1 MSAGSKIARRVA
13 GVPPSGI
20 RRFFE
25 LVQGVEG
32 VISLGVGEP
41 DFVTPWHIREA
52 CIYSLERG
60 YTMYT
65 SNYGMPELRE
75 ELSRSIRR
83 RYGVDYSPETELLV
97 TVGVSEAFDLAIRAL
112 VDPGDEVLIPEPCY
126 VSYVPCT
133 VFAGGRP
140 VSVPTG
146 AEDGF
151 RVNAESI
158 EERISERSK
167 VLVLCYPNNPTG
179 ATLRRRELEEI
190 ADVVVEHDLMV
201 ITDELYDRLTYSGR
215 HVAFPSL
222 NGMKERCVYLNGFS
236 KSYAM
241 TGWRIGYAAGSPEVI
256 EAMMKIHQYVMLCAP
271 VMSQMAALEAL
282 RRGDSAVE
290 SMRREYDRRRRL
302 IVKRLREAG
311 LECFEPEGA
320 FYVFPSVRSS
330 GMSSEEFAERLLKEQ
345 KVAVVPGTAFGSSG
359 EGHVRMAYATS
370 LESINEAMDR
380 IERFMRR

>member
-1 MSAGSKIARRVA
+1 MNMRGKIAGRVA
-13 GVPPSGI
+13 EVPPSGI

-52 CIYSLERG
+52 CIYSLEKG

-75 ELSRSIRR
+75 ELSRAISR
-83 RYGVDYSPETELLV
+83 RYGVDYSPENELLV

-133 VFAGGRP
+133 VFAGGKP
-140 VSVPTG
+140 VSVPTS
-146 AEDGF
+146 AEEGF
-151 RVNAESI
+151 RVSAESI
-158 EERISERSK
+158 EERITERSK

-179 ATLRRRELEEI
+179 ATLRRKELEEI
-190 ADVVVEHDLMV
+190 AEVVVEHELVV
-201 ITDELYDRLTYSGR
+201 ITDELYDRLTYSGK

-222 NGMKERCVYLNGFS
+222 NGMKEYCVYLNGFS

-241 TGWRIGYAAGSPEVI
+241 TGWRIGYAAGCAEVI
-256 EAMMKIHQYVMLCAP
+256 EAMMKIHQYAMLCAP

-282 RRGDSAVE
+282 RRGDGAVE
-290 SMRREYDRRRRL
+290 SMRRAYDRRRRL
-302 IVKRLREAG
+302 IVKRLREVG

-320 FYVFPSVRSS
+320 FYVFPSVRST
-330 GMSSEEFAERLLKEQ
+330 GMSSEEFAERLLREQ
-345 KVAVVPGTAFGSSG
+345 KVAVVPGNAFGSSG

-380 IERFMRR
+380 IERFLRR